1 MQGGALNGRQ
11 KHMHRFS
18 RSAGALAAVAAVSA
32 LTMAGCGSG
41 GKNAGGAGT
50 TVTTAATSSTSR
62 PNNASNPT
70 GASSP
75 ASASGSSSTAAAP
88 STTAS
93 SLAGASNRSV
103 CPGLVEKLVELRG
116 AATGNTFS
124 DLVATNDGAATC
136 TLPAQPE
143 LQYLDARHQ
152 PLPVTFSSNPQL
164 KPYNLAPGASA
175 VTVVAY
181 GSDGDYLCVPIGYIR
196 LASFNDELAVT
207 GRRHC
212 EHDTYYVEG
221 WVAGT
226 YSAPH

>member
-1 MQGGALNGRQ
+1 
-11 KHMHRFS
+11 MHRFS
-18 RSAGALAAVAAVSA
+18 RCTGALAAVAAVSA
-32 LTMAGCGSG
+32 LTMAGCGSS
-41 GKNAGGAGT
+41 GKNASGAGPT
-50 TVTTAATSSTSR
+50 GATTATTSTTSTSSPTS
-62 PNNASNPT
+62 ASNPT

-75 ASASGSSSTAAAP
+75 AGTSSPTGTAAAP

-93 SLAGASNRSV
+93 SPAGAGNRSV
-103 CPGLVEKLVELRG
+103 CPGLVEKLVELHG
-116 AATGNTFS
+116 AASGNTFS
-124 DLVATNDGAATC
+124 DLVATNDGAAAC

-152 PLPVTFSSNPQL
+152 PLLVTFSSDPQL

-175 VTVVAY
+175 AMVVGY
-181 GSDGDYLCVPIGYIR
+181 SSDGNYQCVPIGFIR

-207 GRRHC
+207 NRRHC
-212 EHDTYYVEG
+212 EHDGYYEEG

>member
-1 MQGGALNGRQ
+1 MQ
-11 KHMHRFS
+11 RFP

-32 LTMAGCGSG
+32 LTITGCGSG
-41 GKNAGGAGT
+41 GKSAGGAGT
-50 TVTTAATSSTSR
+50 TAMSPATTSTSS

-70 GASSP
+70 GGSSSAGASSP
-75 ASASGSSSTAAAP
+75 SGTAAAP

-93 SLAGASNRSV
+93 SATGAENRSV
-103 CPGLVEKLVELRG
+103 CPGLVEKLVVLRG
-116 AATGNTFS
+116 AASGSTFS

-143 LQYLDARHQ
+143 LRYLDARHQ
-152 PLPVTFSSNPQL
+152 PLPVAFSSDPQL

-175 VTVVAY
+175 TTVIGY
-181 GSDGDYLCVPIGYIR
+181 GTDGTYPCVPIGYIR

-207 GRRHC
+207 GRTHC
-212 EHDTYYVEG
+212 AHDTYYMEG

-226 YSAPH
+226 YAAPH

>member
-1 MQGGALNGRQ
+1 
-11 KHMHRFS
+11 MHRFS

-32 LTMAGCGSG
+32 LTMAGCGSS

-50 TVTTAATSSTSR
+50 TVATTATSSTSS
-62 PNNASNPT
+62 PNTASTPT
-70 GASSP
+70 GASS
-75 ASASGSSSTAAAP
+75 STGTAAAP

-93 SLAGASNRSV
+93 SSAGASNRSV

-116 AATGNTFS
+116 VAMGNTFS
-124 DLVATNDGAATC
+124 DLVATNDGAAAC

-152 PLPVTFSSNPQL
+152 PLLVTFSSDPQL

-175 VTVVAY
+175 AMVVGY
-181 GSDGDYLCVPIGYIR
+181 SSDGNYLCVPIGYIR

-207 GRRHC
+207 RRTHC
-212 EHDTYYVEG
+212 EHDGYYEEG